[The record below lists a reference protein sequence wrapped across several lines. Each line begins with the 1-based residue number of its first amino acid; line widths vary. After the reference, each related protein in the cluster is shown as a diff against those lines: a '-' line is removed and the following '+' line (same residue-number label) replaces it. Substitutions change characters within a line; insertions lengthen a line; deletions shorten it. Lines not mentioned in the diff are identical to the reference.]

1 MSTIS
6 KIYKTIIRG
15 REVTG
20 RTRAYS
26 ALITM
31 DDKLLEGYGYS
42 PELLRGGVKNWPWRL
57 ATENRHHSQLKD
69 LNVAKTDIEMAV
81 HYGQSQNGP
90 STDRQE
96 IA

>member
-1 MSTIS
+1 MNTIS
-6 KIYKTIIRG
+6 RIYKSIIRS

-57 ATENRHHSQLKD
+57 ATENRRHSQLKG
-69 LNVAKTDIEMAV
+69 LGIAKTDIEMVV
-81 HYGQSQNGP
+81 HYGQSQNAP
-90 STDRQE
+90 STDRQK